1 MSKLGRYIIDQ
12 LEENNIEDINELLE
26 RRNNETI
33 QKTKSK

>member
-26 RRNNETI
+26 REDNETI
-33 QKTKSK
+33 